1 MWYYYNVYTLSIYN
15 ALDGE
20 LIINQLSLNIKRW
33 NSMGIKKSLDDLGKL
48 FGKTILKDEKE
59 IDSAKISSTD
69 LFKIILNKLFYEG
82 NYDKAEDLIFDEL
95 EKKNSSEVYEIAV
108 EFYNTLLKK
117 NDEELNES
125 NFSREEIY
133 QGLDDIK
140 SFKIDE

>member
-1 MWYYYNVYTLSIYN
+1 
-15 ALDGE
+15 
-20 LIINQLSLNIKRW
+20 
-33 NSMGIKKSLDDLGKL
+33 MGIKKSLDDLGKL